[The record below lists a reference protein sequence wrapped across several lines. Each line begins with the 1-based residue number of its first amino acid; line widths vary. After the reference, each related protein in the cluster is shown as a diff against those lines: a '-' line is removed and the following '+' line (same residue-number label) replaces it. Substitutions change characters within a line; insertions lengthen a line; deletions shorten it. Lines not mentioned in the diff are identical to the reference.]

1 MSIERCEC
9 GSKNFYVN
17 ASTCVYLELKGGT
30 LTPTSEENLGY
41 DGNYHCCEC
50 DKEYQARDFDEIL

>member
-1 MSIERCEC
+1 MLKDKCKC
-9 GSKNFYVN
+9 GSSQFEVI
-17 ASTCVYLELKGGT
+17 AETRVYFDLDDGT